1 MVDDRNVRN
10 RHEQEKATIDH
21 LAGRVFEKAPVKGQ
35 VKKAKTESG
44 VSIEDQ
50 IHKEWDPNR
59 AGGLPIF

>member
-1 MVDDRNVRN
+1 MADDRNVRN

-21 LAGRVFEKAPVKGQ
+21 LAGRVFEKAPVKAQ
-35 VKKAKTESG
+35 VKKPKTESG
-44 VSIEDQ
+44 VSIDDQ

>member
-1 MVDDRNVRN
+1 MVDRDIRN
-10 RHEQEKATIDH
+10 RHEREKATIDH
-21 LAGRVFEKAPVKGQ
+21 LAGRVFEKKLVEGQ
-35 VKKAKTESG
+35 LKKPKTENG